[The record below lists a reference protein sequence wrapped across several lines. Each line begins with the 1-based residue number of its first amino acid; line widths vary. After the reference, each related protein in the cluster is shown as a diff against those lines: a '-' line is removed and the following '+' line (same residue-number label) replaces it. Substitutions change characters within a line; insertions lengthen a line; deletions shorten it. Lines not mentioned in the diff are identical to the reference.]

1 MRELIFLAT
10 GAIIG
15 GVITMLRNDRDDL
28 EKQVEHERRARQEAS
43 AQAQR
48 NKAQAGEAA

>member
-15 GVITMLRNDRDDL
+15 GVITMLRNEKDDL
-28 EKQVEHERRARQEAS
+28 QQQVEHERRARQEAI

-48 NKAQAGEAA
+48 NKAQTGEEA

>member
-15 GVITMLRNDRDDL
+15 GVITMLRNEKDDL
-28 EKQVEHERRARQEAS
+28 EQQIEHERRARALAQMRAAEPQEDS
-43 AQAQR
+43 AR
-48 NKAQAGEAA
+48 

>member
-15 GVITMLRNDRDDL
+15 GVITLLRNEKDDL
-28 EKQVEHERRARQEAS
+28 EQELDHERRARQEAI
-43 AQAQR
+43 ARAQR
-48 NKAQAGEAA
+48 NKAQTGEEA